1 METKIDTNTTL
12 TSGDKLHLCDTVTF
26 FPFKSTLSFEYLIE
40 FWKKEA
46 ESSNQLR
53 SDHAKNLLEQVNS
66 VPYLTRPINDLS
78 ILNNYTDLIEHLM
91 TAIYPPSRWETQ
103 ISTSNAPFQ
112 FQSFYSSPLFKKI
125 FGVDNKGNFGNAEFD
140 ERDMLA
146 NKILSAYLMILHKYY
161 GQELKADL
169 QFIMGVKDKSLKRY
183 FKIEVDPQ
191 FINVKAVGEP
201 PPLGEKELNYI
212 LEDVTNLDRWRETI
226 PSESFEFVGFVTIS
240 ATNVTDQETLSQLKY
255 DLLERASIISM
266 DRFLQ
271 LQQKLRSYLR
281 MPDIKL
287 GLAAFSGEWKMMLD
301 YGNKIGL
308 SFIMNEKI
316 KSCCENIKGSIYA
329 EAFKDKN
336 PIIIDDLTKLEN
348 KTLVEEE
355 IIKQGILNIII
366 APLYYQDELVGILE
380 LGSPNKGELNS
391 FVIKKLKEVLSLFSI
406 AVSRNIEEMQ
416 NKIQALI
423 KEECT
428 AIHPAVEWRF
438 KNAAFKLLHQKEND
452 PGSTMEEI
460 VFENLYP
467 LYGLSDIR
475 NSSIHRNEAIQSDL
489 IEHLTL
495 VNKIL
500 TASHNKKQLPIL
512 DELRFRT
519 NKHIDSLSKG
529 LNSGDELT
537 IIKFLQDEIESAF
550 THIQKF
556 DSSIVELINEYNLNI
571 DNETKL
577 LYKKRKDY
585 EDSVS
590 RINDVVGSYIDEAQL
605 EAQDMYPHYFEK
617 YKTDGVEHS
626 IYIGQSIVNNQ
637 QFSPM
642 YLKNIRIWQ
651 LLVLCGIARETEKLK
666 SLLKVKLDLTH
677 LVLVQ
682 NNPLSI
688 RFRYDEK
695 KFDVDGTYNVRY
707 EIMKKRID
715 KAIVKNSRERLTI
728 PGKISIVYSQLSEA
742 LEYKR
747 YFEYLKSK
755 NFITGETE
763 ELELEP
769 LQGVQGLK
777 ALRIKV
783 NLNSASQSKLNL
795 KADVKEAVKNI
806 HEFVN

>member
-1 METKIDTNTTL
+1 
-12 TSGDKLHLCDTVTF
+12 
-26 FPFKSTLSFEYLIE
+26 
-40 FWKKEA
+40 
-46 ESSNQLR
+46 SS
-53 SDHAKNLLEQVNS
+53 
-66 VPYLTRPINDLS
+66 
-78 ILNNYTDLIEHLM
+78 
-91 TAIYPPSRWETQ
+91 
-103 ISTSNAPFQ
+103 
-112 FQSFYSSPLFKKI
+112 
-125 FGVDNKGNFGNAEFD
+125 
-140 ERDMLA
+140 
-146 NKILSAYLMILHKYY
+146 
-161 GQELKADL
+161 
-169 QFIMGVKDKSLKRY
+169 
-183 FKIEVDPQ
+183 
-191 FINVKAVGEP
+191 
-201 PPLGEKELNYI
+201 
-212 LEDVTNLDRWRETI
+212 
-226 PSESFEFVGFVTIS
+226 
-240 ATNVTDQETLSQLKY
+240 
-255 DLLERASIISM
+255 
-266 DRFLQ
+266 
-271 LQQKLRSYLR
+271 
-281 MPDIKL
+281 
-287 GLAAFSGEWKMMLD
+287 
-301 YGNKIGL
+301 
-308 SFIMNEKI
+308 
-316 KSCCENIKGSIYA
+316 CENIKGSIYA
-329 EAFKDKN
+329 AAFSDKN
-336 PIIIDDLTKLEN
+336 PIIIDDLTKIEN
-348 KTLVEEE
+348 KTIVEEE

-380 LGSPNKGELNS
+380 LGSPNKGDLNS
-391 FVIKKLKEVLSLFSI
+391 LVIKKLKEVLSLFSI

-428 AIHPAVEWRF
+428 AIHPTVEWRF

-495 VNKIL
+495 VDKIL
-500 TASHNKKQLPIL
+500 TLSHNKKPLPIL

-537 IIKFLQDEIESAF
+537 IINFLQDEIESAF
-550 THIQKF
+550 THIQNF
-556 DSSIVELINEYNLNI
+556 DPSIVELINEYNSNI
-571 DNETKL
+571 DNESKL
-577 LYKKRKDY
+577 LYNKRKDY
-585 EDSVS
+585 EESVS
-590 RINDVVGSYIDEAQL
+590 RINEVVGSYLDEAQL

-626 IYIGQSIVNNQ
+626 IYIGQSLVNNQ

-642 YLKNIRIWQ
+642 YLKNLRIWQ
-651 LLVLCGIARETEKLK
+651 LIVLCGIARETEKLK
-666 SLLKVKLDLTH
+666 SQLKVKLDLTH

-715 KAIVKNSRERLTI
+715 KAIVKNTRERLTT
-728 PGKISIVYSQLSEA
+728 PGKISIVYSQSSEA